1 MIEIDNKIY
10 VFYKEKNKGIL
21 KFPEYDIETTAF
33 LGKNGLTKDKKE
45 GDGKTPIGE
54 FELGTILGI
63 HSKEEIG
70 NGIKSEYMQI
80 TEDMYWVDDPKSK
93 YYNKLVDISKVK
105 KDWNSAEHLIDYPIQ
120 YEYLIE
126 IKTNPKNIPGKGS
139 AIFLHCTNNKPTEG
153 CIAVDKKFMKKLI
166 ENINDQ
172 TKIVIQFRI

>member
-10 VFYKEKNKGIL
+10 VFYKENNKGIL
-21 KFPEYDIETTAF
+21 KFPENDIETTAY
-33 LGKNGLTKDKKE
+33 LGKNGVTRDKKE

-54 FELGTILGI
+54 FKLGIILGI
-63 HSKEEIG
+63 HPNEEIA
-70 NGIKSEYMQI
+70 NGIKSEYIQI
-80 TEDMYWVDDPKSK
+80 TEDMYWIDDPKSK
-93 YYNKLVDISKVK
+93 YYNKLVNISKVE

-153 CIAVDKKFMKKLI
+153 CIAIDRENMKKLI
-166 ENINDQ
+166 EIINKQ
-172 TKIVIQFRI
+172 TKIAIQLEI